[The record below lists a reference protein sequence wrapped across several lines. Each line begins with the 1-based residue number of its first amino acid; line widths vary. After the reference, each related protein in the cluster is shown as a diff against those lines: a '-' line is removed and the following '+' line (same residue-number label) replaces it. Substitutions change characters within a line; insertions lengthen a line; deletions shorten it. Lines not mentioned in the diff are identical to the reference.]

1 MDSAAHADSQ
11 APSARGG
18 YHRAQGS
25 SANELLGFVFDD
37 DGDRQV
43 GSGEVWRCLAV
54 LALSGMAMASE
65 HRKYENRSLL
75 IRGLSRDLA
84 TRRAN
89 SPDAAGQPGAV

>member
-11 APSARGG
+11 APPARGG

-25 SANELLGFVFDD
+25 SANGLLSFVFDD

-54 LALSGMAMASE
+54 S
-65 HRKYENRSLL
+65 
-75 IRGLSRDLA
+75 
-84 TRRAN
+84 
-89 SPDAAGQPGAV
+89 GAVGAVWHGDDERAPKIRK